1 MGMTGAD
8 GFPCCSKDSVDI
20 VETQIDLNQH
30 ELQPAHEEL
39 QPTQEEPQ
47 PAQEEPQPAQE
58 EPQPAQ
64 EEPQPAQELQ
74 QPAQEE
80 PQPAQEEP
88 QPAQE
93 EPQPAQEEPQ
103 PAQEEPQPA
112 QEEPQPAQ
120 EEPQPAQEEPQPA
133 QEEPQPAQE
142 EPQPAQ
148 EEPQPAQEEPQ
159 PAQEEPQPA
168 QEEPQPAQEEP
179 QPAQEEPQPAQEEP
193 QPAQEEPQPA
203 QEEPQP
209 AQEEPQPAQEEPQ
222 PAQEEPQP
230 AQEEPQPAQEE
241 PQPAQEEL
249 QPAQE
254 EPQPAQEEDEEKVDE
269 LLHLNVPPK
278 ENLEQDTKPVQ
289 EAKVVPLL
297 EYCPPLEFC
306 PASMLKPE
314 GKQDSSLKVFNEDL
328 ESSQPLEGALTQQ
341 DTQQWNVRSSSI
353 TSPSITDEEQVDS
366 THRSIFVQTSKHLFW
381 ADKDIQASEYSLDLE
396 TGMQRGESTEKIAS
410 PPIQKAAPEPVPVKQ
425 FQDESTQAE
434 LPEPGTRQPSDTH
447 LPSPYLTPEINLQDL
462 VNFASSLAI
471 ASSSNRDL
479 PSLEHMIKS
488 PPQKAA
494 EPSTVPMVESTTP
507 PAKEEPEQEKLPE
520 VQERA
525 SEKSP
530 EAGEPL
536 ESAKQ
541 EDKTLHPYFDFSKPE
556 PQRTAFK
563 GKVKFIRAPARSSSL
578 NGDRKDSVPGTKK
591 ETPLMLKIHFK
602 LLPTSSPREMTK
614 QNQ

>member
-1 MGMTGAD
+1 MPGAD

-30 ELQPAHEEL
+30 ELQPAHEVETF
-39 QPTQEEPQ
+39 Q
-47 PAQEEPQPAQE
+47 
-58 EPQPAQ
+58 
-64 EEPQPAQELQ
+64 
-74 QPAQEE
+74 
-80 PQPAQEEP
+80 
-88 QPAQE
+88 
-93 EPQPAQEEPQ
+93 
-103 PAQEEPQPA
+103 
-112 QEEPQPAQ
+112 
-120 EEPQPAQEEPQPA
+120 
-133 QEEPQPAQE
+133 
-142 EPQPAQ
+142 
-148 EEPQPAQEEPQ
+148 
-159 PAQEEPQPA
+159 
-168 QEEPQPAQEEP
+168 
-179 QPAQEEPQPAQEEP
+179 
-193 QPAQEEPQPA
+193 
-203 QEEPQP
+203 
-209 AQEEPQPAQEEPQ
+209 
-222 PAQEEPQP
+222 
-230 AQEEPQPAQEE
+230 
-241 PQPAQEEL
+241 
-249 QPAQE
+249 
-254 EPQPAQEEDEEKVDE
+254 VDQ

-278 ENLEQDTKPVQ
+278 EDLEQDKKPVQ
-289 EAKVVPLL
+289 EAKAVPL

-314 GKQDSSLKVFNEDL
+314 AKKDSSLKVGNEDL
-328 ESSQPLEGALTQQ
+328 ESFRPLEGALTQQ

-381 ADKDIQASEYSLDLE
+381 ADKDVQASEYSLDLE
-396 TGMQRGESTEKIAS
+396 TGMQRGESTVPE
-410 PPIQKAAPEPVPVKQ
+410 PNQKAVPEPVPVKQ

-434 LPEPGTRQPSDTH
+434 LPEPGTRQPSDTDV
-447 LPSPYLTPEINLQDL
+447 PSPYLTPAINLQDL

-479 PSLEHMIKS
+479 PNLEQMMKS
-488 PPQKAA
+488 PPQKAV
-494 EPSTVPMVESTTP
+494 EPSTVPTVESTTP

-525 SEKSP
+525 SEKSL

-536 ESAKQ
+536 EPAKQ

-602 LLPTSSPREMTK
+602 LLPTSSPRE
-614 QNQ
+614 

>member
-1 MGMTGAD
+1 MAEASPTAPAPEPLTSSFLPGAD

-39 QPTQEEPQ
+39 
-47 PAQEEPQPAQE
+47 
-58 EPQPAQ
+58 
-64 EEPQPAQELQ
+64 
-74 QPAQEE
+74 
-80 PQPAQEEP
+80 
-88 QPAQE
+88 
-93 EPQPAQEEPQ
+93 
-103 PAQEEPQPA
+103 
-112 QEEPQPAQ
+112 
-120 EEPQPAQEEPQPA
+120 
-133 QEEPQPAQE
+133 
-142 EPQPAQ
+142 
-148 EEPQPAQEEPQ
+148 
-159 PAQEEPQPA
+159 
-168 QEEPQPAQEEP
+168 
-179 QPAQEEPQPAQEEP
+179 
-193 QPAQEEPQPA
+193 
-203 QEEPQP
+203 
-209 AQEEPQPAQEEPQ
+209 Q

-254 EPQPAQEEDEEKVDE
+254 EPQPAQEEPQPAQEELQPAQEELQPAQEELQPAQEEPQPAQEELQPAQEEPQPAQEEPQPAQEEPQPAQEEDEEEVDQ

-278 ENLEQDTKPVQ
+278 EDLEQDKKPVQ
-289 EAKVVPLL
+289 EAKAVPL

-314 GKQDSSLKVFNEDL
+314 AKKDSSLKVGNEDL
-328 ESSQPLEGALTQQ
+328 ESFRPLEGALTQQ

-381 ADKDIQASEYSLDLE
+381 ADKDVQASEYSLDLE

-410 PPIQKAAPEPVPVKQ
+410 PPNQKAVPEPVPVKQ

-434 LPEPGTRQPSDTH
+434 LPEPGTRQPSDTDV
-447 LPSPYLTPEINLQDL
+447 PSPYLTPAINLQDL

-479 PSLEHMIKS
+479 PNLEQMMKS
-488 PPQKAA
+488 PPQKAV
-494 EPSTVPMVESTTP
+494 EPSTVPTVESTTP

-525 SEKSP
+525 SEKSL

-536 ESAKQ
+536 EPAKQ

-614 QNQ
+614 RNQ